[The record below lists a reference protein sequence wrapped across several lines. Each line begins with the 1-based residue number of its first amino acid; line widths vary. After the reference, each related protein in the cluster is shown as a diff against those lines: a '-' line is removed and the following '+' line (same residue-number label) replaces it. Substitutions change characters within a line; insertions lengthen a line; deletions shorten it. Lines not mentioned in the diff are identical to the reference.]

1 MLEYPR
7 VSPHLLACRQA
18 VRELPRCVIGVSGGP
33 DSLAL
38 AAACAIEGIDAHA
51 VIVDHQLQE
60 GSEKVA
66 ARAARQV
73 RAMGLSAEVVAVTV
87 PAKGDGTEA
96 EARRVRYGALHAAA
110 GARPV
115 AVAHTRDDQAETL
128 LLGALRGL
136 PTGMGDRP
144 ELLRPFLSL
153 RRADTIGA
161 CAELGLEAWSDPHND
176 DPAFRRVAVRT
187 RVLPLLAEITGA
199 DPVDALALTAD
210 RIAADDDYLTALAG
224 DPTDDCA
231 ELAAQ
236 AEPLRRRR
244 IAAWLTGQ
252 GLAVN
257 RAVLAGVDKLCTQWR
272 GQGGV
277 AVGQRDG
284 RRLVVHRVDGKLAL
298 IPEK

>member
-1 MLEYPR
+1 MLDYPR

-18 VRELPRCVIGVSGGP
+18 VRGLPGCVIGVSGGP

-38 AAACAIEGIDAHA
+38 AAACAIEGVDARA
-51 VIVDHQLQE
+51 LIVDHRLQE
-60 GSEKVA
+60 GSDRVA
-66 ARAARQV
+66 ARAAAQV
-73 RAMGLSAEVVAVTV
+73 RAMGLTAEVVAVDV
-87 PAKGDGTEA
+87 PAGGDGTEA
-96 EARRVRYGALHAAA
+96 EARRVRYQALFHAAA
-110 GARPV
+110 ARPV
-115 AVAHTRDDQAETL
+115 VVAHTRDDQAETL

-136 PTGMGDRP
+136 PTGMSDRP
-144 ELLRPFLSL
+144 GLLRPFLKV
-153 RRADTIGA
+153 RRADTVGA
-161 CAELGLEAWSDPHND
+161 CRELGLAHWSDPHNG

-199 DPVDALALTAD
+199 DPVEALALAAD
-210 RIAADDDYLTALAG
+210 RIAADDGYLTSLAG
-224 DPTDDCA
+224 EPTDDCA

-244 IAAWLTGQ
+244 IVAWLTGQ

-257 RAVLAGVDKLCTQWR
+257 RAVLAGVDKLCTDWR

-284 RRLVVHRVDGKLAL
+284 RRLAVHRVGGKLAL
-298 IPEK
+298 IPET